1 MTNHEEREKDEENRP
16 QEYKQHIHRKKKYWS
31 KILAVIILAAF
42 IFAAGYEKG
51 VKTAN
56 YTQQAPVSLDK
67 ANIKNKESKDVNIDF
82 SLFWNVWGLLQQ
94 KFVDADKLDARKL
107 LYGAIKGMLAATGDP
122 YTDFFDPTENKKF
135 SEDISGSFEGIG
147 AELGIKNG
155 ILTIVAP
162 LQDSPAEKAG
172 LRSGDKIIKIDGKD
186 AAEMGIEEAV
196 DHIRGVRGTK
206 VTLTIFREGEQDTK
220 EINVIRDTINVK
232 SVKFEMKES
241 GIAVIEVSRFGDDTT
256 KLFAD
261 AISKAQSLKAKGIIL
276 DLRNNPGGY
285 LDASIAMA
293 SKMLPKD
300 KTVVIEENGDKA
312 QEKMLSR
319 GGDVASEIETVVLI
333 NEGSASAS
341 EILAGALKDNRP
353 DNVTLVG
360 KKSFGKGSVQEFID
374 LTQGTAVKITV
385 ARWLTPNGTQINEQ
399 GIKPDKEV
407 DLTNEDY
414 NANKDPQMDTA
425 IQTLKE
431 KLGIK

>member
-1 MTNHEEREKDEENRP
+1 MTHQVEKENEDTKP
-16 QEYKQHIHRKKKYWS
+16 QEYKQHIERKKKNWS
-31 KILAVIILAAF
+31 KFFVLILLAAF
-42 IFAAGYEKG
+42 IFGAGYKQGAQTSDYE
-51 VKTAN
+51 
-56 YTQQAPVSLDK
+56 QLSPVALEK
-67 ANIKNKESKDVNIDF
+67 ANIKNKESRDNTIDF
-82 SLFWNVWGLLQQ
+82 SLFWNVWSLLQQ
-94 KFVDADKLDARKL
+94 KFVDTDKLDARKL
-107 LYGAIKGMLAATGDP
+107 LYGSIKGMLAATGDP

-135 SEDISGSFEGIG
+135 GEDISGSFEGIG

-162 LQDSPAEKAG
+162 LQDSPSEKAG

-186 AAEMGIEEAV
+186 AADMRIEEAV
-196 DHIRGVRGTK
+196 DHIRGAKGSK
-206 VTLTIFREGEQDTK
+206 VVLTIFHEGEQDTK
-220 EINVIRDTINVK
+220 EVTVIRDTISVK
-232 SVKFEMKES
+232 SVKVENKEN
-241 GIAVIEVSRFGDDTT
+241 GIVLIEVSRFGDDTA
-256 KLFAD
+256 KLFD
-261 AISKAQSLKAKGIIL
+261 EAITRAYNQKAKGIVI

-300 KTVVIEENGDKA
+300 KIVVIEENGNKSQD
-312 QEKMLSR
+312 KMLSR
-319 GGDVASEIETVVLI
+319 GGDVASGIETVILI

-374 LTQGTAVKITV
+374 MPQGTAVKITV

-407 DLTNEDY
+407 ELTNDDY
-414 NANKDPQMDTA
+414 NANKDPQMDA
-425 IQTLKE
+425 ALQVLKE
-431 KLGIK
+431 KLNIK